1 MRLFNFFKRNKKPSR
16 RRSYEAGAVG
26 RLLSG
31 WTTTQKTADEAIR
44 VDLRNMRARSRDLS
58 RNNDYARKYGEMVK
72 TNIVGANGIVMQSK
86 AKRQDGTFDKLDND
100 TIEKAWKLWGNKSNC
115 TVTGKLSWI
124 DVQRCV
130 IESVARDGEI
140 LIRKIR
146 AAENPFGF
154 SLQLIEPDHLDE
166 DLNKDLQNGNRIKMG
181 VELNS
186 WGKPVNY
193 WLLQNHPGENT
204 TAHYGKHYIPIP
216 AGDMI
221 HLFITNRPGQTR
233 GVPWLASAM
242 TRLHQIGEYEEA
254 EVVAAR
260 VAACKMGFFKPDS
273 GEGYIGD
280 DVDSM
285 GNTIAEAAPG
295 QMELLPPGME
305 FSAFDPTHPSGNF
318 APFVKSTLRGIASG
332 LNVSYNSL
340 ASDLEGVNFS
350 SIRSGVLEER
360 QNWRVLQ
367 SWLSEHFHQEVYLEW
382 LRMAFVNKQ
391 LGQIPMQ
398 RFDKFAKPNWQAR
411 GWEWVDPLKDAKAN
425 LQELHMGTKSRAD
438 ILSEKGKDIEDVFEQ
453 LKAENDL
460 AESVGIDINQVNPIL
475 EGAENEQ
482 EN

>member
-1 MRLFNFFKRNKKPSR
+1 MRLFNFFKRNKKASR
-16 RRSYEAGAVG
+16 RRSYDAGAVG

-44 VDLRNMRARSRDLS
+44 IDLRNMRSRSRDLS

-100 TIEKAWKLWGNKSNC
+100 TIERAWKLWGNKSNC

-124 DVQRCV
+124 DVQRCIV
-130 IESVARDGEI
+130 ESVARDGEI
-140 LIRKIR
+140 LVRKIR
-146 AAENPFGF
+146 GADNPFGF
-154 SLQLIEPDHLDE
+154 ALQLIEPDHLDE
-166 DLNKDLQNGNRIKMG
+166 DLNKDLQNGNRVKMG
-181 VELNS
+181 VELNP

-193 WLLQNHPGENT
+193 WLLSNHPGENIT
-204 TAHYGKHYIPIP
+204 THQGKFYNQIP
-216 AGDMI
+216 AEDLI

-233 GVPWLASAM
+233 GTPWLASAM

-273 GEGYIGD
+273 GEGYVGD
-280 DVDSM
+280 DVDSL
-285 GNTIAEAAPG
+285 GNTVSEAAPG
-295 QMELLPPGME
+295 TMELLPPGMDFE
-305 FSAFDPTHPSGNF
+305 SFDPTHPSGNY
-318 APFVKSTLRGIASG
+318 ASFVKSTLRGIASG

-367 SWLSEHFHQEVYLEW
+367 SWLIEHLHQEIYLEW
-382 LRMAFVNKQ
+382 LRLAFLNNQ
-391 LGQIPMQ
+391 LGSIPQQ
-398 RFDKFAKPNWQAR
+398 RFEKFANPNWQAR

-425 LQELHMGTKSRAD
+425 LQEVHLGVKSRAD

-460 AESVGIDINQVNPIL
+460 AELVGIDISQVNPIL
-475 EGAENEQ
+475 EDTENEEQ
-482 EN
+482 N